1 MIGPMHDPP
10 QNAAVMLRS
19 LLQHHRLALR
29 ALHSGQANPER
40 GAEGNSVAS
49 STRSGAN

>member
-1 MIGPMHDPP
+1 MIGALHDPP

-40 GAEGNSVAS
+40 GPREIPLPFQHARGQI
-49 STRSGAN
+49 